1 MAKRYQEI
9 VDYIKEKIDST
20 AWPVGYKL
28 PREVDL
34 CTEFDVSRTTIRRA
48 LSLLVA
54 NGHLQRVKGTGTFVT
69 QPKIIENTS
78 IFIESFAEEL
88 RERGLS
94 VVTEVLEFRP
104 IAAEGSV
111 ATHLQV
117 APGEQV
123 VKLCRLRYAGGNF
136 DKGPIVLTTS
146 YFPNDV
152 GKIMMRYDM
161 EKNSVRH
168 LCQMNGI
175 IRARTQKRLTAVQL
189 PARERRLL
197 GAQDN
202 DLFISITSEIRDINA
217 RCVEYV
223 ESYYPVDRNE
233 FTISTLSH

>member
-1 MAKRYQEI
+1 MTAFHQAKGENPLAKRYQEI

-48 LSLLVA
+48 LSVLVA
-54 NGHLQRVKGTGTFVT
+54 DGHLQRVKGTGTFVT

-146 YFPNDV
+146 
-152 GKIMMRYDM
+152 
-161 EKNSVRH
+161 
-168 LCQMNGI
+168 
-175 IRARTQKRLTAVQL
+175 
-189 PARERRLL
+189 
-197 GAQDN
+197 
-202 DLFISITSEIRDINA
+202 
-217 RCVEYV
+217 
-223 ESYYPVDRNE
+223 
-233 FTISTLSH
+233 

>member
-1 MAKRYQEI
+1 
-9 VDYIKEKIDST
+9 
-20 AWPVGYKL
+20 
-28 PREVDL
+28 
-34 CTEFDVSRTTIRRA
+34 
-48 LSLLVA
+48 
-54 NGHLQRVKGTGTFVT
+54 
-69 QPKIIENTS
+69 
-78 IFIESFAEEL
+78 
-88 RERGLS
+88 
-94 VVTEVLEFRP
+94 
-104 IAAEGSV
+104 
-111 ATHLQV
+111 
-117 APGEQV
+117 
-123 VKLCRLRYAGGNF
+123 
-136 DKGPIVLTTS
+136 
-146 YFPNDV
+146 
-152 GKIMMRYDM
+152 MMRYDM

>member
-48 LSLLVA
+48 LSVLVA

-104 IAAEGSV
+104 IAAEGSA

-175 IRARTQKRLTAVQL
+175 IRAHAKAPDSRAAAC
-189 PARERRLL
+189 ARAAAAGRA
-197 GAQDN
+197 G
-202 DLFISITSEIRDINA
+202 
-217 RCVEYV
+217 
-223 ESYYPVDRNE
+223 
-233 FTISTLSH
+233 